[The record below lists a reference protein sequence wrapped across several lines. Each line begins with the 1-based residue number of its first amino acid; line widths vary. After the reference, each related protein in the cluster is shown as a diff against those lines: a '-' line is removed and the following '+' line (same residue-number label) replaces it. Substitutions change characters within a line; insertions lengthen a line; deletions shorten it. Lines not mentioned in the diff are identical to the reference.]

1 MEIVVEAAIE
11 AVTVFTERAQVLRR
25 ASVPLVEAGEH
36 TVRFGGLPLR
46 LQRNS
51 LRAQG
56 QGPAGTR
63 ILGIEQEREV
73 HAEPP
78 VEQLQRLTDEIT
90 RLRREIER
98 TQARQKIIEEQ
109 REWLRT
115 LGEQSARRI
124 ANGIAQSTA
133 RPEDASALFTYTSE
147 EADRL
152 VGQKLEL
159 DTRAEELTRE
169 VEARERER
177 RELSSGASPD
187 RVAASVRVQVAVP
200 GELEIELSY
209 LIARASWRP
218 RYDARVQVAEGEVS
232 LVEQALVW
240 QQTGEEWRGIALSLS
255 NARPTEAISLP
266 DEPDPWYIDMAA
278 PVAREVSM
286 GAPLGARMS
295 SFQAMRANIGPQSG
309 YADSSAVPEMTS
321 EPETIDWMGAD
332 QAELAEAPVER
343 SGAAQVFRVPGNI
356 DIPDDGAP
364 HTLGLGEH
372 KLPCRFEYVAAPVIA
387 PGAHLR
393 AIAINSTGA
402 VLLPGELH
410 VFHAGPDAD
419 EYVGATQL
427 ARTAEGAEIK
437 LYLGLDDNITLKR
450 ELIERDTDKGSLLQT
465 GIRRI
470 TFGYRATL
478 GNRTS
483 QPQRIV
489 FLDRL
494 PVPRHEK
501 IKQRVLDLRPQ
512 PASRTRLEQLTW
524 ELTLAPDQEQRIE
537 WRFVVE
543 APAEMQVLGL
553 P

>member
-1 MEIVVEAAIE
+1 
-11 AVTVFTERAQVLRR
+11 
-25 ASVPLVEAGEH
+25 
-36 TVRFGGLPLR
+36 
-46 LQRNS
+46 
-51 LRAQG
+51 
-56 QGPAGTR
+56 
-63 ILGIEQEREV
+63 
-73 HAEPP
+73 
-78 VEQLQRLTDEIT
+78 
-90 RLRREIER
+90 
-98 TQARQKIIEEQ
+98 
-109 REWLRT
+109 
-115 LGEQSARRI
+115 
-124 ANGIAQSTA
+124 
-133 RPEDASALFTYTSE
+133 
-147 EADRL
+147 
-152 VGQKLEL
+152 
-159 DTRAEELTRE
+159 
-169 VEARERER
+169 
-177 RELSSGASPD
+177 
-187 RVAASVRVQVAVP
+187 
-200 GELEIELSY
+200 
-209 LIARASWRP
+209 
-218 RYDARVQVAEGEVS
+218 
-232 LVEQALVW
+232 
-240 QQTGEEWRGIALSLS
+240 
-255 NARPTEAISLP
+255 
-266 DEPDPWYIDMAA
+266 
-278 PVAREVSM
+278 
-286 GAPLGARMS
+286 
-295 SFQAMRANIGPQSG
+295 
-309 YADSSAVPEMTS
+309 
-321 EPETIDWMGAD
+321 
-332 QAELAEAPVER
+332 
-343 SGAAQVFRVPGNI
+343 VFRVPGNI

-393 AIAINSTGA
+393 AIATNGTGA